1 MGTTELEVMD
11 KEPKEEVKE
20 QGVKARIVGFARRNK
35 KKIIIVAGIVGTAL
49 AGVAAYVWIKS
60 SNDNDEDNDTDCD
73 GYDDDYDS
81 NSDIEPDAG
90 LDKQPSTPRVYPKR
104 DINGID
110 VTGSR
115 LMDYE
120 KNFLDNF
127 STQYDRFKGKEQ
139 TIERNDYGISS
150 DGKYTRHN
158 EIKYSFPEDK
168 MGINVNRCYRD
179 DDDGQT
185 GESNETID
193 NGRDLINFFKENKNL
208 KMFADVQDI
217 VDMYPKAD
225 SES

>member
-1 MGTTELEVMD
+1 MAKTELEVIGE
-11 KEPKEEVKE
+11 EPKDEAVKE
-20 QGVKARIVGFARRNK
+20 QGVKSRVAGFVRRHK
-35 KKIIIVAGIVGTAL
+35 KKIIFGGSAILLGIAT
-49 AGVAAYVWIKS
+49 YVWVKS
-60 SNDNDEDNDTDCD
+60 SNDSDEKNDDDWD
-73 GYDDDYDS
+73 GYDDSYDS
-81 NSDIEPDAG
+81 NTYADINVNPTN
-90 LDKQPSTPRVYPKR
+90 QTSIPRIYPKR

-120 KNFLDNF
+120 KNFLENF

>member
-1 MGTTELEVMD
+1 MTKTELEA
-11 KEPKEEVKE
+11 KGEEPKDEAVKE

-60 SNDNDEDNDTDCD
+60 SKDNDEVNDYD
-73 GYDDDYDS
+73 GYDDSYDS
-81 NSDIEPDAG
+81 NEYDEPDESH
-90 LDKQPSTPRVYPKR
+90 DKQPSTPRIYPNR

-120 KNFLDNF
+120 KKFLADF
-127 STQYDRFKGKEQ
+127 STQYDRFKEKEQ
-139 TIERNDYGISS
+139 TLVRNDDGFSS
-150 DGKYTRHN
+150 DGKYTR
-158 EIKYSFPEDK
+158 ETTTKYSFLEDDK
-168 MGINVNRCYRD
+168 GINVKISYK

-185 GESNETID
+185 GESNYTID
-193 NGRDLINFFKENKNL
+193 SGRDLINFFKENKNL
-208 KMFADVQDI
+208 KMFDDVQDI